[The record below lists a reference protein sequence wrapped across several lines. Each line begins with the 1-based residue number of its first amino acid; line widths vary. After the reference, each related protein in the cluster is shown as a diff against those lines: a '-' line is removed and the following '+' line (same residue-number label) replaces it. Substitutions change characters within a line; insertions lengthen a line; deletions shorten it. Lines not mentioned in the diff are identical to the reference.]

1 MAIRRSLGEAKMENS
16 WQDSYQMAV
25 LESDWTKMEER
36 IKTAESEIHK
46 RRLTLTQD
54 HGGTEQEREAL
65 VNALQS
71 LRICGRMQPWC
82 RKSRRWVASHNLG
95 SLLMKHKLRWP
106 ISGEF

>member
-1 MAIRRSLGEAKMENS
+1 MAIRRRLAEVKMENS

-65 VNALQS
+65 VNALQN
-71 LRICGRMQPWC
+71 LRIL
-82 RKSRRWVASHNLG
+82 RKDAAVWSEKQKLAG
-95 SLLMKHKLRWP
+95 IAQSLKP
-106 ISGEF
+106 ADET